1 MNTPD
6 RTKPASHPRRTGCL
20 AKVIVFS
27 IALGVSLVVGEWVTR
42 LLWEKEAIL
51 FPRYHTRATYGPYQ
65 LRRLRPNT
73 TFRHTSADGTW
84 TFTTNSQ
91 GFRDTRDWHYE
102 RTPGLGRVLVL
113 GDSQAQGFECRQERT
128 FSALLERRL
137 RALGQP
143 AEVLNCGVSG
153 FGTAEQ
159 LAFFENEG
167 VKYQPDVVVLA
178 WFTNDADDSVKT
190 GLFAVRDGKLVEEK
204 HEHQPGVAVL
214 DAINRWQAGRWLSEH
229 SYLYSLLFNRL
240 WDLKKNLLSKRANA
254 AATEFAIQAPTPE
267 ATAANYQRELT
278 GKLLERLHAACAKA
292 GAKLIIVDTPFWTAI
307 DDFESSLP
315 QGQQPIFEQNCE
327 VFLGSDEVLGKYRHV
342 AEFFVAHG
350 QHHISETT
358 HLLMAMALAE
368 KVAGSKQ

>member
-1 MNTPD
+1 M
-6 RTKPASHPRRTGCL
+6 GCL
-20 AKVIVFS
+20 AKVIVFGVTL
-27 IALGVSLVVGEWVTR
+27 ALALVVAEWVTR
-42 LLWEKEAIL
+42 ALWAEEAIL
-51 FPRYHTRATYGPYQ
+51 FPRYHTGATYGPYQ

-84 TFTTNSQ
+84 TFTINSQ
-91 GFRDTRDWHYE
+91 GFRDTRDWRHE
-102 RTPGLGRVLVL
+102 RAPGLGRVLVL

-178 WFTNDADDSVKT
+178 WFANDPDDSVKA

-204 HEHQPGVAVL
+204 REHQPGVGVL
-214 DAINRWQAGRWLSEH
+214 NALNRWQAVRYLSEH
-229 SYLYSLLFNRL
+229 SYFYSLLFNRL
-240 WDLKKNLLSKRANA
+240 WDLRKTLLSKRANA
-254 AATEFAIQAPTPE
+254 AAAEFATKAPTPG
-267 ATAANYQRELT
+267 ATAANYQHELT
-278 GKLLERLHAACAKA
+278 AKLLERLHTACAKA
-292 GAKLIIVDTPFWTAI
+292 GAKLIIVDVPSWTVL
-307 DDFESSLP
+307 DDFDSSLP
-315 QGQQPIFEQNCE
+315 QGMQPIFEQNCE
-327 VFLGSDEVLGKYRHV
+327 AFLGSDEVLGKYRRV

-358 HLLMAMALAE
+358 HLLIAMALAE
-368 KVAGSKQ
+368 KVAGSTQKQ